1 MSGPWTSMI
10 SRSWLS
16 FMFGL
21 VNARYSYLEPPRLE
35 MHLFCFLL
43 VGFVSVL
50 AFDDPPLRETRS
62 IDEIYRAALDEG
74 GTVTLWHGGD
84 EVYQRDNLKAA
95 FEARFPGVTV
105 NLTVDLSKYLDG
117 RFDDQLARAA
127 KGDAGAVTVDSIILQ
142 TVHDY
147 PRWAQ
152 QRALLDYRPLGWD
165 QISPA
170 FRDQASATHYGVAV
184 FSWPLVWSTDK
195 LPAGTALSEFDD
207 FLRPELKDKI
217 VLTMPHDDD
226 AVLWAFDL
234 IIQQKGTPWL
244 DALLAQNP
252 RWVRGTHTPLA
263 LISRNDTRLAATF
276 TSGTAY
282 PPPRGLAAAVP
293 RRTRFVSWPQTA
305 AIPRAAPH
313 PEAARLLLAFLLST
327 AWQGRGGWSVRG
339 DVTPPPGTTFGVG
352 HDVAAGGVP
361 STDPAAFAPWM
372 ADRARVERLRLW
384 FEDRLGTPQGPSP
397 LVDGS

>member
-1 MSGPWTSMI
+1 
-10 SRSWLS
+10 
-16 FMFGL
+16 
-21 VNARYSYLEPPRLE
+21 
-35 MHLFCFLL
+35 MHLFRFLF
-43 VGFVSVL
+43 VGLVSVL
-50 AFDDPPLRETRS
+50 AFDDLLLTETRS
-62 IDEIYRAALDEG
+62 IDEIYQAALNEG
-74 GTVTLWHGGD
+74 GSVTLWHGGD
-84 EVYQRDNLKAA
+84 EVYQRDSLKTA
-95 FEARFPGVTV
+95 FEARFPGVKI

-117 RFDDQLARAA
+117 RLDEQLARAA
-127 KGDAGAVTVDSIILQ
+127 RGDVGAVTVDSIILQ
-142 TVHDY
+142 TLHDY

-152 QRALLDYRPLGWD
+152 QGALLNYKPLGYD
-165 QISPA
+165 RISPA
-170 FRDQASATHYGVAV
+170 FRDPVSATHYGVAI
-184 FSWPLVWSTDK
+184 FSWPLIWSTDK
-195 LPAGTALSEFDD
+195 LPAGTTLSEFDD

-217 VLTMPHDDD
+217 VLAMPQDDD

-234 IIQQKGTPWL
+234 IIQQKGTSWL

-252 RWVRGTHTPLA
+252 RWVRGTHTPVA
-263 LISRNDTRLAATF
+263 LISRNDTPVAATF
-276 TSGTAY
+276 TSGIGY

-313 PEAARLLLAFLLST
+313 PEAAKLLHAFLLSPP
-327 AWQGRGGWSVRG
+327 WQGRGGWSVRA
-339 DVTPPPGTTFGVG
+339 DVEPPPGTTFGVAA
-352 HDVAAGGVP
+352 DVAGGAVP